1 MKYLI
6 LILIVIICGYI
17 GFGLSSYYSNRLK
30 FFKNLEL
37 LFEKLCLEINYS
49 QHKLVSIMQD
59 FSTKNKDVMKLISN
73 YVVCLNDNEKL
84 TVEALFREI
93 KILNSEEKNILN
105 LFFMS
110 LGKLDV
116 SNQIKQ
122 LENQKEQIKR
132 YYQKADEEA
141 KKYVPLYMKLGIIFG
156 LLLALIFM

>member
-1 MKYLI
+1 
-6 LILIVIICGYI
+6 
-17 GFGLSSYYSNRLK
+17 
-30 FFKNLEL
+30 NLEL

>member
-6 LILIVIICGYI
+6 LILIVVICGYI

>member
-73 YVVCLNDNEKL
+73 YV
-84 TVEALFREI
+84 
-93 KILNSEEKNILN
+93 
-105 LFFMS
+105 
-110 LGKLDV
+110 
-116 SNQIKQ
+116 
-122 LENQKEQIKR
+122 
-132 YYQKADEEA
+132 
-141 KKYVPLYMKLGIIFG
+141 
-156 LLLALIFM
+156 

>member
-6 LILIVIICGYI
+6 LIFIVICGYI
-17 GFGLSSYYSNRLK
+17 GFGFSSYYNSRLK

-59 FSTKNKDVMKLISN
+59 FSTKNKDVVKLISN
-73 YVVCLNDNEKL
+73 YVVCLNQNEKL
-84 TVEALFREI
+84 TVETLFKEI

-122 LENQKEQIKR
+122 LENQKEQIKI

-156 LLLALIFM
+156 LLLALIFI